1 MTVPQE
7 LRQAVL
13 LQGTAS
19 SSTSEAIVGSESC
32 GDENEVKGFDF
43 SEAIDTGV
51 DFERLMASYGKM
63 GFQATNLHSAI
74 DAVKHM
80 LERRQLHATSS
91 VIHENSMQN
100 EEDCGL
106 RTKFVLFL
114 GYTSNMVSCGNRELI
129 RFLVQ
134 HKLVDV
140 LVTTAGGVEED
151 LIKCLK
157 PTLLL
162 PPNPA
167 GAVDDVELRTKGR
180 NRIGN
185 LIVPNANYCAFED
198 WLMPILDQMLVEQ
211 NSKSALWTPSRVIRR
226 LGLEI
231 ANKDSIY
238 YWAARNDIPVFC
250 PALTDGSLG
259 DMLFFHSYRSTPPS
273 VPLQIDI
280 VADVR
285 RINLLAMRAA
295 EAGMLILGGGVI
307 KHHIANACLMR
318 NGAEH
323 AVFINTGMEW
333 DGSDAGASP
342 EEAKSWGKIKGIAQ
356 AVKVC
361 GEASMLFPLL
371 VGAAF
376 LPAARRT
383 SAFGNKRDDLFSAL
397 YT

>member
-13 LQGTAS
+13 LQGTGSGA
-19 SSTSEAIVGSESC
+19 SEAVISSEGC
-32 GDENEVKGFDF
+32 MDEKEVKGFDF
-43 SEAIDTGV
+43 GEAIDTGV
-51 DFERLMASYGKM
+51 DFERLMASYERM
-63 GFQATNLHSAI
+63 GFQATKLHAAI

-80 LERRQLHATSS
+80 LERRQFHEAGSAT
-91 VIHENSMQN
+91 HEGIMTD
-100 EEDCGL
+100 EEDAGL
-106 RTKFVLFL
+106 RARFVLFL

-140 LVTTAGGVEED
+140 LVTSAGGVEED

-162 PPNPA
+162 PPNA
-167 GAVDDVELRTKGR
+167 SGLVDDVELRRKGC

-185 LIVPNANYCAFED
+185 LAVPNANYCAFED

-211 NSKSALWTPSRVIRR
+211 NSGGALWTPSRVIRR

-231 ANKDSIY
+231 ANEDSIY

-259 DMLFFHSYRSTPPS
+259 DMLFFHSYRSIPPAA
-273 VPLQIDI
+273 PLRIDI

-342 EEAKSWGKIKGIAQ
+342 EEAKSWGKIRGSAR

-361 GEASMLFPLL
+361 GEASMLFPLV

-376 LPAARRT
+376 LPAARRA
-383 SAFGNKRDDLFSAL
+383 SVSGRRRDDAFSAL